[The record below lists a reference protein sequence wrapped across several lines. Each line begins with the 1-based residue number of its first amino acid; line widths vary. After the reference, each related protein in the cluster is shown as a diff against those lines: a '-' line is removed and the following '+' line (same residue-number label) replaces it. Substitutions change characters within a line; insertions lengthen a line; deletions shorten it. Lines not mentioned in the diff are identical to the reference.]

1 MTEQEM
7 LELEK
12 YWCENCC
19 NFDKEHIQMDG
30 QAKCKLTGT
39 LAYCEESGKDCKC
52 FNVPAEKGDLEHVLM
67 AVMHSVDKWLEGD
80 ELKHN
85 EATRAA
91 IMREKTLQIIEKEQA
106 KVKKLQEELE
116 IKSQKRANIFEISD
130 AFARGESK
138 GRKEFADRLREK
150 ITDVVPFM
158 RTPNEYVEYTITV
171 GAAFRHI
178 QNLLEEMEGEGK

>member
-19 NFDKEHIQMDG
+19 NFDKENILPDSYST
-30 QAKCKLTGT
+30 CKATNMLTF
-39 LAYCEESGKDCKC
+39 CQCCGKDCKW
-52 FNVPAEKGDLEHVLM
+52 FNAPAEKGDTEHVLM

-106 KVKKLQEELE
+106 KVKKLQKELE
-116 IKSQKRANIFEISD
+116 IKTQKRVNMYERLD
-130 AFARGESK
+130 AFRRGESK

-150 ITDVVPFM
+150 IVGVVPFM
-158 RTPNEYVEYTITV
+158 RNPNEYVEYTITV

-178 QNLLEEMEGEGK
+178 QNLLEEMEGE